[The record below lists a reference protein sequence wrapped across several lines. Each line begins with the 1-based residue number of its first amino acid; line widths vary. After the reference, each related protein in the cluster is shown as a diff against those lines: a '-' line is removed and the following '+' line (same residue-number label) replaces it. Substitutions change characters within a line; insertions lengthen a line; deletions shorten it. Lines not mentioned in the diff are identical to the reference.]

1 MWTFP
6 QLEGLSSVIPKDIRW
21 VAWET
26 WGLSRTRGYSG
37 GTPGSSSAGVSLVG
51 GGWGVVR
58 REAQIIAP
66 TYKSETLRNLG
77 GSFEVGGLQSG
88 WLSKHWGK
96 VTRDFAGDHLG
107 R

>member
-1 MWTFP
+1 MGS
-6 QLEGLSSVIPKDIRW
+6 LGDLGGIPHER
-21 VAWET
+21 VY
-26 WGLSRTRGYSG
+26 WGYPREFLGRGI
-37 GTPGSSSAGVSLVG
+37 LG
-51 GGWGVVR
+51 GGSGVVR
-58 REAQIIAP
+58 REAQIAP